1 MQPYPAKGMILVA
14 EDEKELRLLV
24 AEILRDAGY
33 SVLGAADGKSALSIA
48 RRHEG
53 PIDLLITD
61 VMMPKL
67 DGFDLREKIL
77 LERQK
82 LKVLVMSGALDPEI
96 VGEDFPIIRK
106 PFRPDELISEVDRV
120 LNQSSHR
127 SVA

>member
-1 MQPYPAKGMILVA
+1 
-14 EDEKELRLLV
+14 
-24 AEILRDAGY
+24 
-33 SVLGAADGKSALSIA
+33 
-48 RRHEG
+48 
-53 PIDLLITD
+53 
-61 VMMPKL
+61 MMPKL